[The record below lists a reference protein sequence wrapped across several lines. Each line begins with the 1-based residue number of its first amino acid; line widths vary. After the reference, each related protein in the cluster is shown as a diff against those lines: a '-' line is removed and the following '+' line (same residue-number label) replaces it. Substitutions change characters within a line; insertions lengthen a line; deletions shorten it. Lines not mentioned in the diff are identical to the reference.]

1 MTNEELLREFVALPP
16 EGRRVI
22 TDLIAFLRQRYG
34 APPTTTSSAAADLS
48 SESFI
53 GMWSDREE
61 MQDSSAWVRTV
72 RKSER
77 RLYDTNT

>member
-16 EGRRVI
+16 EGRRVV
-22 TDLIAFLRQRYG
+22 TDLIAFLRQRYEL
-34 APPTTTSSAAADLS
+34 PQPTAASETTDLG

-61 MQDSSAWVRTV
+61 MQDSSAWVRNV
-72 RKSER
+72 REN
-77 RLYDTNT
+77 DWGG